1 MSREK
6 KNKQK
11 LDDVVAAITGIQEY
25 KNEYGDD
32 ADIDVIMGEI
42 GEVKLRIL
50 DQYLPK
56 RN

>member
-11 LDDVVAAITGIQEY
+11 LDDVVTAITGIQEY
-25 KNEYGDD
+25 KKEYGDD
-32 ADIDVIMGEI
+32 ADIDVVMGEI
-42 GEVKLRIL
+42 GEIKLRIL